1 MTAGKDERPHG
12 AGQAPGV
19 EAMRARVATLMP
31 RLQDDLERL
40 VRFPSIA
47 FDGFPEQPVKD
58 AGAAV
63 AELLRGTGLAD
74 VRLLDIPG
82 ASAAVYGA
90 RPAAPGAP
98 TVLLYAH
105 YDVQPPGDESRWT
118 SPPFEPQVRHGRL
131 YGRGASDDKAGVV
144 MHVGALQA
152 LGPDA
157 PIGIKVVIEG
167 KEECGEG
174 EIDAFVAAHPDL
186 FTADA
191 IVVADVGNA
200 ALGVPTFTTSL
211 RGVFDTTVEVATLA
225 GPVHSGSF
233 GGAAPDALVA
243 LIRLLST
250 IWDEK
255 GDVVVPGLAEMP
267 YDGAPYDEAQFRHDA
282 GVLEGVELIGSGSVA
297 QRVCG
302 RPSIT
307 VTGMDVPAVEG
318 ASNAVVPRARALL
331 STRVAPGQDCA
342 PAMAALKQHLEAAR
356 PWNVQLTVDPT
367 APGEGFLAHTG
378 GPAYAAAKT
387 AMESAYGRPPQ
398 GLGEG
403 GSIPLVTAFAEA
415 VPDAEIILWGPE
427 EPECRIHGID
437 ESVDL
442 AELERC
448 TLTEALFL
456 AELKK

>member
-1 MTAGKDERPHG
+1 MTASQDDRS
-12 AGQAPGV
+12 ADD
-19 EAMRARVATLMP
+19 ARTPDVQDLRTRVHDLMP
-31 RLQDDLERL
+31 QVQADLERL

-47 FDGFPEQPVKD
+47 FNGYPAKPVND
-58 AGAAV
+58 AGEAVVDLFRAA
-63 AELLRGTGLAD
+63 GLPE

-82 ASAAVYGA
+82 VPSAVYGA

-105 YDVQPPGDESRWT
+105 YDVQPPGDESKWT
-118 SPPFEPQVRHGRL
+118 SPPFEPQVRNGRL
-131 YGRGASDDKAGVV
+131 YGRGAADDKGGVV
-144 MHVGALQA
+144 IHTGALQA
-152 LGPDA
+152 LGPDS
-157 PIGIKVVIEG
+157 PVGIKVIIEG

-174 EIDAFVAAHPDL
+174 EIDEFVLAHPDL
-186 FTADA
+186 FAADA

-200 ALGVPTFTTSL
+200 ALGQPTFTTSL
-211 RGVFDTTVEVATLA
+211 RGVFDTPVEVATLA

-243 LIRLLST
+243 LIRMLST
-250 IWDEK
+250 LWDEN
-255 GDVVVPGLAEMP
+255 GDVVVPGLREMA
-267 YDGAPYDEAQFRHDA
+267 YDGAPYDERQFRHDA
-282 GVLEGVELIGSGSVA
+282 GVLDGVGLIGSDSVA

-302 RPSIT
+302 RASIT

-318 ASNAVVPRARALL
+318 ASNAVVPRAKALL

-342 PAMAALKQHLEAAR
+342 SAMAALKKHLQSVR
-356 PWNVQLTVDPT
+356 PWNVQLSVEPT
-367 APGEGFLAHTG
+367 APGEGFLASTD
-378 GPAYAAAKT
+378 GPAYTTAKAAL
-387 AMESAYGRPPQ
+387 EDAYGRPPQ

-403 GSIPLVTAFAEA
+403 GSIPLVTAFHEA
-415 VPDAEIILWGPE
+415 VPGAEIILWGPE

-448 TLTEALFL
+448 TLAEALFL
-456 AELKK
+456 ARYTK